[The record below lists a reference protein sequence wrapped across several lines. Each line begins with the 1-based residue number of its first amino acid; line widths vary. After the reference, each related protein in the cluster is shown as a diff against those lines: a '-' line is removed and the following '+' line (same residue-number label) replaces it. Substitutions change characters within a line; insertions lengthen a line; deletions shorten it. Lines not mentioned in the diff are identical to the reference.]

1 MTSETSSLA
10 WEEVVA
16 IKIAKQKENIF
27 EEQFS
32 SSYNYNNHFIAYLK
46 SKDIDSQPHAI
57 MISSTLFGGVPN
69 ILKVI
74 QLHPNDQLPGSK
86 NEIVY

>member
-1 MTSETSSLA
+1 
-10 WEEVVA
+10 
-16 IKIAKQKENIF
+16 
-27 EEQFS
+27 
-32 SSYNYNNHFIAYLK
+32 
-46 SKDIDSQPHAI
+46 

-74 QLHPNDQLPGSK
+74 RLHPNDQLPGSK